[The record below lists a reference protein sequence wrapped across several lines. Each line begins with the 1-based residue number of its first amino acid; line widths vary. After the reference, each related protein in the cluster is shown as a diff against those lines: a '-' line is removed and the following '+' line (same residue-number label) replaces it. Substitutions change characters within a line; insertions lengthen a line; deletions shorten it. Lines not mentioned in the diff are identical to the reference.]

1 MRGEMEATNRGAV
14 GPYLM
19 TLRLRAELKIT
30 ERRERGEVGG
40 RWREETESW
49 GGGGYLEIKKGFVKD
64 R

>member
-1 MRGEMEATNRGAV
+1 MEATNRGAV

-49 GGGGYLEIKKGFVKD
+49 GGGVIWK
-64 R
+64 

>member
-1 MRGEMEATNRGAV
+1 MEATNRGAV

-40 RWREETESW
+40 WRWREETES
-49 GGGGYLEIKKGFVKD
+49 GGGGVYGNKKRFC
-64 R
+64 